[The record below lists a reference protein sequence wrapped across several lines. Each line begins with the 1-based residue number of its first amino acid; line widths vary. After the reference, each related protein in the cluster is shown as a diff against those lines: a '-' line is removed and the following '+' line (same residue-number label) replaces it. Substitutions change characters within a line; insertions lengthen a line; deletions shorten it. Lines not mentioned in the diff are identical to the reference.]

1 VSAAFD
7 GGSIDV
13 VDASNPGDV
22 QLKLKREPFTVRPS
36 TSKIGECECTVLH
49 LASLHLAPP
58 RSSLSPFIDITI
70 APPPLPIRQEGTD
83 KKSHAQFFHFRVDNP
98 PQSSPQS
105 PSSASSTQ
113 CTFRIIDAGT
123 ASYPEAWAGYHVA
136 YSYDRETWPRIQDTT
151 YDADTGE
158 LRWTWADD
166 RGDCG
171 GGGRGGPV
179 WFSYFAPYSYERHQ
193 DLIARCGGSTTP
205 QCEAGCLGLTLDGRS
220 IDVLKVGTGKTVVW
234 VNARQHPGETM
245 AEWYEKEGEGV
256 RRRVCGE
263 IEREGE
269 GEGGAE
275 SERERQRELERGM
288 GRDWCDISFGKKRT
302 KERGELERA

>member
-1 VSAAFD
+1 MASTMASVARGALRGRPFLVSAAFD
-7 GGSIDV
+7 GGSIDI

-36 TSKIGECECTVLH
+36 TAHSATRTLRLRTSTRTSQKGEMPAGTVLT
-49 LASLHLAPP
+49 P
-58 RSSLSPFIDITI
+58 RSSLI
-70 APPPLPIRQEGTD
+70 ALTVHRSHHRPPPPYPSPVRQEGTD

-98 PQSSPQS
+98 PA
-105 PSSASSTQ
+105 SSAQ

-171 GGGRGGPV
+171 GGGPV

-193 DLIARCGGSTTP
+193 DLIARCGGSTAP

-245 AEWYEKEGEGV
+245 AEWYE
-256 RRRVCGE
+256 
-263 IEREGE
+263 
-269 GEGGAE
+269 
-275 SERERQRELERGM
+275 
-288 GRDWCDISFGKKRT
+288 
-302 KERGELERA
+302 